1 MGIIPSQPDPLAIGA
16 FPTRNK
22 PLGELSQ
29 NFVMSITSNM
39 STGRQGLITGLN
51 TALDP
56 VIEEIR
62 SVTGESFHNPAVYL
76 DNGILSAPASGSTR
90 EDRYGF
96 ELRRIQKYV
105 SDNKDKFD
113 PNFVSR
119 VTDSQ
124 FDLKLRTDL
133 IKDAMAS
140 MEEADELFARSPGL
154 GNWVAQFAGGTVA
167 AISDP
172 VNLEAMVLGGS
183 AKTIWGLAF
192 QEAVIGASV
201 EAIQQ
206 PEIAE
211 WYATLGLD
219 YTSEDFFT
227 NVGFAAAG
235 GAAIPLGVAGV
246 KSGAPIVGRGISITV
261 DQAKAGIAALRKSG
275 VKLSPEAE
283 TLLLKAQNAEDLAAA
298 NPLTPSAKGEV
309 EHKARVSDA
318 LSAVEANQPPAI
330 SNQPQTPPAPAKSID
345 AYDNLDG
352 VIFKFDP
359 DEIEVDAETFQFKA
373 GGDAFG
379 VTDRLQGITTWDPI
393 KAGNVTI
400 YEYADGRKFIADG
413 HQRVGLAKRIKAS
426 DPGQDVVLYGMKL
439 REVDGVSPQEAM
451 VIAALK
457 NISEGTGTAIDAAK
471 VLRTAPGR
479 VTELP
484 PRSPFVRQAREL
496 TNLSDEAWGMVRNE
510 VVPSNYAAI
519 VGRLASNDPD
529 MQTAA
534 MGVLAKADPAN
545 EFQAEAIVRQVMA
558 TPISRETQENLFGE
572 EMVVESLFAER
583 AKILDRAQKQL
594 RKDRSTFKN
603 LVDNQSRIEG
613 EGNQL
618 ATESNQKRINED
630 GTAIAFLQSQANRK
644 GAIADAL
651 NAAARNAKST
661 GNIASATRNFI
672 ESVRRAID
680 AGDYDSAAISDAGSN
695 INAAAP
701 ERSVRNS
708 IEQEQLD
715 AFDDPGGSGAEDQA
729 RVFEQDFF
737 QEMEALLPPQFDV
750 AATINAMGAGVD
762 RVFIQGPSLSKIQL
776 DELVVNLKAAQPY
789 DGLGSLMS
797 AAVNNHAE
805 LNAVAR
811 AAARLLDLEFEP
823 APIKSPDRT
832 MEKVRDK
839 YAGNYRKIA
848 DVARTGVTVRNFD
861 EAESFVARLA
871 ARFHLID
878 EGWAT
883 TPVGYFDRKIMVR
896 FDDGQLG
903 EIQIWPPGM
912 RDAKSD
918 EGGGGHKLYEI
929 SRDPLQSVE
938 DRLAAEAKMI
948 ELYGNVQ
955 ATLDPSFAQKIGV
968 GAPRDAKAS
977 AASVAESSTALSSAN
992 ISRAIALEG
1001 SLGSQSDPTSNLARP
1016 LSETAPISETSN
1028 LNSRMGNTSTQD
1040 IGRET
1045 VGVKSSVA
1053 EEDIDIPAV
1062 GESLLDME
1070 FPTAERID
1078 PDTGEIVSETITPR
1092 MLLDEL
1098 NADNMMIDRLSRCP
1112 I

>member
-22 PLGELSQ
+22 PLGELSE
-29 NFVMSITSNM
+29 NLSMAFKSGAA
-39 STGRQGLITGLN
+39 TGRQGLVSGLRSS
-51 TALDP
+51 LDP

-62 SVTGESFHNPAVYL
+62 SVTGEDFYNPATYL
-76 DNGILSAPASGSTR
+76 DTGILSAPASGDTR
-90 EDRYGF
+90 EDQYRYRLG
-96 ELRRIQKYV
+96 EIQKYV

-113 PNFVSR
+113 PNFVAR
-119 VTDSQ
+119 VTDPQ
-124 FDLKLRTDL
+124 FDLNLRKGV
-133 IKDAMAS
+133 IEDAMAT
-140 MEEADELFARSPGL
+140 MEEADELFGRSPGA
-154 GNWVAQFAGGTVA
+154 GNFMAQFIGGAGA
-167 AISDP
+167 AVVDP
-172 VNLEAMVLGGS
+172 VNLESMVIGGAAKNLWSLAM
-183 AKTIWGLAF
+183 
-192 QEAVIGASV
+192 QEALIGAGI
-201 EAIQQ
+201 EGIQQ
-206 PEIAE
+206 EQVAE

-219 YTSEDFFT
+219 YTAQDFFT
-227 NVGFAAAG
+227 NVGLAAAG
-235 GAAIPLGVAGV
+235 GAAVPVAIA
-246 KSGAPIVGRGISITV
+246 GAGRGAAFTI

-275 VKLSPEAE
+275 VELSPEAE
-283 TLLLKAQNAEDLAAA
+283 TLLIKAQNAEDLAAA

-309 EHKARVSDA
+309 EHKAR
-318 LSAVEANQPPAI
+318 LSEAVAAVEANQPPAI
-330 SNQPQTPPAPAKSID
+330 SNKPKALPAPAKSIE

-352 VIFKFDP
+352 VVYKFNP
-359 DEIEVDAETFQFKA
+359 DEIEIDAETFQFKA

-379 VTDRLQGITTWDPI
+379 VTERLQGITKWDPI
-393 KAGNVTI
+393 KAGNVTV

-413 HQRVGLAKRIKAS
+413 HQRVGLAKRLKAANP
-426 DPGQDVVLYGMKL
+426 DEEIVLYGMKL
-439 REVDGVSPQEAM
+439 REVDGITPQEAM

-510 VVPSNYAAI
+510 VVPPNYGAI
-519 VGRLASNDPD
+519 VGRLAANDPE

-545 EFQAEAIVRQVMA
+545 EFQAEAIVRQVLA
-558 TPISRETQENLFGE
+558 TPISRETQGTLFGE

-594 RKDRSTFKN
+594 RKDRATFKN
-603 LVDNQSRIEG
+603 LVDNQARIEG

-618 ATESNQKRINED
+618 ATESNQKRIDED

-644 GAIADAL
+644 GTISDAL
-651 NAAARNAKST
+651 NAAARDAKST
-661 GNIASATRNFI
+661 GNIAAATRNFV

-680 AGDYDSAAISDAGSN
+680 EGDFDSSATSDAGSY
-695 INAAAP
+695 INAPAP
-701 ERSVRNS
+701 ERSVRNV

-715 AFDDPGGSGAEDQA
+715 AFDDPGGAGAEDQA
-729 RVFEQDFF
+729 RVLEADFF

-789 DGLGSLMS
+789 DTID
-797 AAVNNHAE
+797 AVME
-805 LNAVAR
+805 
-811 AAARLLDLEFEP
+811 AAARNHADLNDAAQAAARDLGIEFKS
-823 APIKSPDRT
+823 APLKKADRT
-832 MEKVRDK
+832 QQKVQDK

-861 EAESFVARLA
+861 EAESFVAALA

-912 RDAKSD
+912 LDAKSN
-918 EGGGGHKLYEI
+918 GGHKLYEI
-929 SRDPLQSVE
+929 SRDPTQSIE

-955 ATLDPSFAQKIGV
+955 ATLDASFAQKIGV

-992 ISRAIALEG
+992 ISRAMALEG

-1028 LNSRMGNTSTQD
+1028 LNSRMGDTSNQD
-1040 IGRET
+1040 IIRET
-1045 VGVKSSVA
+1045 VGVKSAVS
-1053 EEDIDIPAV
+1053 EEDVDIPAI

-1070 FPTAERID
+1070 FPMAERID
-1078 PDTGEIVSETITPR
+1078 PETGEIVSETATPR

>member
-1 MGIIPSQPDPLAIGA
+1 MGIIPSQPDPLAIGSL
-16 FPTRNK
+16 PTRNK
-22 PLGELSQ
+22 PIGELSE
-29 NFVMSITSNM
+29 NLSMAFKSGAA
-39 STGRQGLITGLN
+39 TGRQGLISGLRSS
-51 TALDP
+51 LDP
-56 VIEEIR
+56 VVEEIR
-62 SVTGESFHNPAVYL
+62 SVTGEDFYNPAIYM
-76 DNGILSAPASGSTR
+76 DTGILSAPASGDTR
-90 EDRYGF
+90 EDQYSYRLS
-96 ELRRIQKYV
+96 EIQKYV
-105 SDNKDKFD
+105 ADNKDKFD
-113 PNFVSR
+113 ADFVTR
-119 VTDSQ
+119 VTDPQ
-124 FDLKLRTDL
+124 FDLNLRKGV
-133 IKDAMAS
+133 IEDAMTT
-140 MEEADELFARSPGL
+140 MEEADELFGRSPGA
-154 GNWVAQFAGGTVA
+154 GNFMAQFVGGAGA
-167 AISDP
+167 AVVDP
-172 VNLEAMVLGGS
+172 VNLESMVIGGAAKNLWSLAM
-183 AKTIWGLAF
+183 
-192 QEAVIGASV
+192 QEALIGASI
-201 EAIQQ
+201 EGIQQ

-211 WYATLGLD
+211 WYATLGLE

-235 GAAIPLGVAGV
+235 GAAIPVAIA
-246 KSGAPIVGRGISITV
+246 GAGRGASFTI
-261 DQAKAGIAALRKSG
+261 DQAKSGIAALRKSG

-789 DGLGSLMS
+789 DGPGSLMS
-797 AAVNNHAE
+797 AAIKNHAE

-823 APIKSPDRT
+823 APIKTLDRT

-918 EGGGGHKLYEI
+918 GGHKLYEI

>member
-1 MGIIPSQPDPLAIGA
+1 MGIIPSQPDPLAIGSL
-16 FPTRNK
+16 PTRNK
-22 PLGELSQ
+22 PIGELSE
-29 NFVMSITSNM
+29 NFSLALKSNM
-39 STGRQGLITGLN
+39 ATGRQGLVYGMRI
-51 TALDP
+51 ALDP
-56 VIEEIR
+56 VIDEIR
-62 SVTGESFHNPAVYL
+62 STTGEDFYNPARYL
-76 DNGILSAPASGSTR
+76 DTGILSAPASPNTR
-90 EDRYGF
+90 EDQYNYR
-96 ELRRIQKYV
+96 LREIQKYV
-105 SDNKDKFD
+105 ADNKDKFD
-113 PNFVSR
+113 ADFVTR
-119 VTDSQ
+119 VIDPQ
-124 FDLKLRTDL
+124 FDLNLRKGV
-133 IKDAMAS
+133 IEDAMAT
-140 MEEADELFARSPGL
+140 MEEADELFGRSPGA
-154 GNWVAQFAGGTVA
+154 GNFMAQFVGGAGAAVA
-167 AISDP
+167 DP
-172 VNLEAMVLGGS
+172 VNLESMIIGGAAKNLWSLAM
-183 AKTIWGLAF
+183 
-192 QEAVIGASV
+192 QEALIGASI
-201 EAIQQ
+201 EGIQQ

-211 WYATLGLD
+211 WYATLGLE

-235 GAAIPLGVAGV
+235 GAAIPIAIAG
-246 KSGAPIVGRGISITV
+246 AGRGASFTI
-261 DQAKAGIAALRKSG
+261 DQAKSGIAALRKSG

-318 LSAVEANQPPAI
+318 LAAVEANQPPAI

-359 DEIEVDAETFQFKA
+359 DEIEIDAETFQFKA

-594 RKDRSTFKN
+594 RKDRATFKN

-661 GNIASATRNFI
+661 GNIASATRNFV

-729 RVFEQDFF
+729 RVFELDFF

-797 AAVNNHAE
+797 AATKNHAE

-811 AAARLLDLEFEP
+811 AAARSLDLEFEP

-861 EAESFVARLA
+861 EAESFVAALA

-938 DRLAAEAKMI
+938 DRLVAEAKMI

>member
-1 MGIIPSQPDPLAIGA
+1 MGIISSQPDPLAIGS

-22 PLGELSQ
+22 PIGELSE
-29 NFVMSITSNM
+29 NFSLSIKSGVA
-39 STGRQGLITGLN
+39 TGRQGLISGMRN
-51 TALDP
+51 ALDP
-56 VIEEIR
+56 VIDEIR
-62 SVTGESFHNPAVYL
+62 SVTGEDFYNPAIYL
-76 DNGILSAPASGSTR
+76 DTGILSAPAASNTR
-90 EDRYGF
+90 EDRYNY
-96 ELRRIQKYV
+96 ELRAIQKYV
-105 SDNKDKFD
+105 SDNKEKFETDFVTRVID
-113 PNFVSR
+113 PNF
-119 VTDSQ
+119 
-124 FDLKLRTDL
+124 DLNLRRGV
-133 IKDAMAS
+133 IQDAASSMA
-140 MEEADELFARSPGL
+140 EADELFARSPGA
-154 GNWVAQFAGGTVA
+154 GNYLAQFFGGTA
-167 AISDP
+167 AIAADP
-172 VNLEAMVLGGS
+172 VNLESMFLGGA
-183 AKTIWGLAF
+183 AKNIWSLAL
-192 QEAVIGASV
+192 QEALIGASV
-201 EAIQQ
+201 EASQQ
-206 PEIAE
+206 AQVAE
-211 WYATLGLD
+211 WYATLGLP
-219 YTSEDFFT
+219 YSAEDFVA
-227 NVGFAAAG
+227 NVGLAAFG
-235 GAAIPLGVAGV
+235 GAAVPVVLAG
-246 KSGAPIVGRGISITV
+246 AGRGAKFTIN
-261 DQAKAGIAALRKSG
+261 QAKAGIAALRNSG

-283 TLLLKAQNAEDLAAA
+283 TLLIKAENAEQLANA
-298 NPLTPSAKGEV
+298 NPLTPSTKADI
-309 EHKARVSDA
+309 EHRARLTEASA
-318 LSAVEANQPPAI
+318 AVEANQPPAI
-330 SNQPQTPPAPAKSID
+330 SNQPQIPPIPAKSID

-359 DEIEVDAETFQFKA
+359 DEIEIDAETFQFKA

-379 VTDRLQGITTWDPI
+379 VTERLQGVTTWDPI

-400 YEYADGRKFIADG
+400 YEYADGRKVVADG
-413 HQRVGLAKRIKAS
+413 HQRVGLATRIKS
-426 DPGQDVVLYGMKL
+426 QDPSQEVVLYGMKL
-439 REVDGVSPQEAM
+439 REVDGISPQEAM

-510 VVPSNYAAI
+510 VVPPNYAAI

-558 TPISRETQENLFGE
+558 TPISRETQESLFGE

-594 RKDRSTFKN
+594 RKDLSTFKN
-603 LVDNQSRIEG
+603 LVENQTRIEG

-651 NAAARNAKST
+651 NAAARSAKST
-661 GNIASATRNFI
+661 GNLASATRSFV

-680 AGDYDSAAISDAGSN
+680 EGDFDSAAISDAGSN
-695 INAAAP
+695 LNAAAP
-701 ERSVRNS
+701 ERSVRND
-708 IEQEQLD
+708 IDEAQLD
-715 AFDDPGGSGAEDQA
+715 AFDDPGGAGAEDQA

-737 QEMEALLPPQFDV
+737 QEMQALLPPAFDIQ
-750 AATINAMGAGVD
+750 ATIGAMGPGVE
-762 RVFIQGPSLSKIQL
+762 RVFINAAAFSKIQF
-776 DELVVNLKAAQPY
+776 DELASSLKNAQPY
-789 DGLGSLMS
+789 DTLDAVMT
-797 AAVNNHAE
+797 AAARNHAE
-805 LNAVAR
+805 LNDAAQ
-811 AAARLLDLEFEP
+811 AAALDLGIEFKA
-823 APIKSPDRT
+823 APLKKAERT
-832 MEKVRDK
+832 QLKVEDK
-839 YAGNYRKIA
+839 YAGDYRKIA
-848 DVARTGVTVRNFD
+848 DVARTGITARTFE
-861 EAESFVARLA
+861 EAKRFVAAMA
-871 ARFHLID
+871 ARFHLVD
-878 EGWAT
+878 EGWLLA
-883 TPVGYFDRKIMVR
+883 PVGYFDKKIMVR

-903 EIQIWPPGM
+903 EIQIWPSGM
-912 RDAKSD
+912 LDAKSD

-929 SRDPLQSVE
+929 SRDPLQSIE
-938 DRLAAEAKMI
+938 DRLAAEAKMV

-968 GAPRDAKAS
+968 GAPRDAKTS

-1001 SLGSQSDPTSNLARP
+1001 SLGRQSDPMSNLARP
-1016 LSETAPISETSN
+1016 LSETAPISEKSN
-1028 LNSRMGNTSTQD
+1028 LNSRMGDTSTQD

-1045 VGVKSSVA
+1045 VGVKSSVS
-1053 EEDIDIPAV
+1053 EEDVDIPFV

-1078 PDTGEIVSETITPR
+1078 LETGEIVSETITPR

>member
-1 MGIIPSQPDPLAIGA
+1 MGIIPSQPDPLAIGSL
-16 FPTRNK
+16 PTRNK
-22 PLGELSQ
+22 PIGELSE
-29 NFVMSITSNM
+29 NLSMAFKSGAA
-39 STGRQGLITGLN
+39 TGRQGLISGLRSS
-51 TALDP
+51 LDP
-56 VIEEIR
+56 VVEEIR
-62 SVTGESFHNPAVYL
+62 SVTGEDFYNPAIYM
-76 DNGILSAPASGSTR
+76 DTGILSAPASGDTR
-90 EDRYGF
+90 EDQYSYR
-96 ELRRIQKYV
+96 LREIQKYV
-105 SDNKDKFD
+105 ADNKDKFD
-113 PNFVSR
+113 ADFVTR
-119 VTDSQ
+119 VTDPQ
-124 FDLKLRTDL
+124 FDLNLRKGV
-133 IKDAMAS
+133 IEDAMTT
-140 MEEADELFARSPGL
+140 MEEADELFGRSPGA
-154 GNWVAQFAGGTVA
+154 GNFMAQFVGGAGA
-167 AISDP
+167 AVVDP
-172 VNLEAMVLGGS
+172 VNLESMVIGGAAKNLWSLAM
-183 AKTIWGLAF
+183 
-192 QEAVIGASV
+192 QEALIGASI
-201 EAIQQ
+201 EGIQQ

-211 WYATLGLD
+211 WYATLGLE

-227 NVGFAAAG
+227 NVGFAAVG
-235 GAAIPLGVAGV
+235 GAAIPVAIA
-246 KSGAPIVGRGISITV
+246 GAGRGASFTI

-275 VKLSPEAE
+275 VELSPEAE

-594 RKDRSTFKN
+594 RKDRATFKN

-823 APIKSPDRT
+823 APIKTPDRT

>member
-1 MGIIPSQPDPLAIGA
+1 MGIIPSQPDPLAIGSL
-16 FPTRNK
+16 PTRNK
-22 PLGELSQ
+22 PIGELSE
-29 NFVMSITSNM
+29 NLSMAFKSGAA
-39 STGRQGLITGLN
+39 TGRQGLISGLRSS
-51 TALDP
+51 LDP
-56 VIEEIR
+56 VVEEIR
-62 SVTGESFHNPAVYL
+62 SVTGEDFYNPAIYM
-76 DNGILSAPASGSTR
+76 DTGILSAPASGDTR
-90 EDRYGF
+90 EDQYSDR
-96 ELRRIQKYV
+96 LREIQKYV
-105 SDNKDKFD
+105 ADNKDKFD
-113 PNFVSR
+113 ADFVTR
-119 VTDSQ
+119 VTDPQ
-124 FDLKLRTDL
+124 FDLNLRKGV
-133 IKDAMAS
+133 IEDAMTT
-140 MEEADELFARSPGL
+140 MEEADELFGRSPGA
-154 GNWVAQFAGGTVA
+154 GNFMAQFVGGAGA
-167 AISDP
+167 AVVDP
-172 VNLEAMVLGGS
+172 VNLESMVIGGAAKNLWSLAM
-183 AKTIWGLAF
+183 
-192 QEAVIGASV
+192 QEALIGASI
-201 EAIQQ
+201 EGIQQ

-211 WYATLGLD
+211 WYATLGLE

-235 GAAIPLGVAGV
+235 GAAIPVAIA
-246 KSGAPIVGRGISITV
+246 GAGRGASFTI
-261 DQAKAGIAALRKSG
+261 DQAKSGIAALRKSG

-318 LSAVEANQPPAI
+318 LAAVEANQPPAI

-352 VIFKFDP
+352 VIYKFNP
-359 DEIEVDAETFQFKA
+359 DEIEIDAETFQFKA

-379 VTDRLQGITTWDPI
+379 VTDRLQGITKWDPI

-426 DPGQDVVLYGMKL
+426 DPSQDVVLYGMKL

-594 RKDRSTFKN
+594 RKDRATFKN

-661 GNIASATRNFI
+661 GNIAAATRNFV

-762 RVFIQGPSLSKIQL
+762 RVFIDGTKINSPHFYELSAG
-776 DELVVNLKAAQPY
+776 LKAAQPY
-789 DGLGSLMS
+789 KTLDAVMD
-797 AAVNNHAE
+797 AAARNHAD
-805 LNAVAR
+805 LNDAAQAVAR
-811 AAARLLDLEFEP
+811 DLGMDFKP
-823 APIKSPDRT
+823 APLKDAGRT
-832 MEKVRDK
+832 LEKVQDK
-839 YAGNYRKIA
+839 YAGNYTKIA
-848 DVARTGVTVRNFD
+848 DVARTGITARTFD
-861 EAESFVARLA
+861 EADRFVEAMA
-871 ARFHLID
+871 ARFHLVN
-878 EGWAT
+878 EGWIL

-912 RDAKSD
+912 LDAKKN
-918 EGGGGHKLYEI
+918 GGHKLYEI
-929 SRDPLQSVE
+929 SRDPTQSIE

>member
-1 MGIIPSQPDPLAIGA
+1 MGIIPSQPDPLAIGS
-16 FPTRNK
+16 FPTRGK
-22 PLGELSQ
+22 PIGELSE
-29 NFVMSITSNM
+29 NLSMAFKSGVA
-39 STGRQGLITGLN
+39 TGRQGLISGLRSS
-51 TALDP
+51 LDP
-56 VIEEIR
+56 VVEQIR
-62 SVTGESFHNPAVYL
+62 SVTGEDFYNPAIYM
-76 DNGILSAPASGSTR
+76 DTGILSAPHSSDTR
-90 EDRYGF
+90 EDRYKF
-96 ELRRIQKYV
+96 ELRKIQKYV

-113 PNFVSR
+113 ADFVTR
-119 VTDSQ
+119 ITDPK
-124 FDLKLRTDL
+124 FDFNLRKGV
-133 IKDAMAS
+133 IEDAIS
-140 MEEADELFARSPGL
+140 TMEEADELFGRSPGA
-154 GNWVAQFAGGTVA
+154 GNYMAQFVGGAGA
-167 AISDP
+167 AIVDP
-172 VNLEAMVLGGS
+172 VNLESMLIGGA
-183 AKTIWGLAF
+183 AKNLWSLAT
-192 QEAVIGASV
+192 QEALIGATI
-201 EAIQQ
+201 EGIQQ

-211 WYATLGLD
+211 WYATLGLE

-227 NVGFAAAG
+227 NVGLAAVG
-235 GAAIPLGVAGV
+235 GAAIPVAIAGANRGV
-246 KSGAPIVGRGISITV
+246 SFTIN
-261 DQAKAGIAALRKSG
+261 QAKSGIAALRKSG

-298 NPLTPSAKGEV
+298 NPLTPSAKGQA

-318 LSAVEANQPPAI
+318 IAAVEANQPPAI

-352 VIFKFDP
+352 VIFKFNP
-359 DEIEVDAETFQFKA
+359 DEIEIDAETFQFKA

-379 VTDRLQGITTWDPI
+379 VTERLQGVTTWDPI

-400 YEYADGRKFIADG
+400 YEYADGSKFIADG

-426 DPGQDVVLYGMKL
+426 DPSQNVVMYGMKL

-519 VGRLASNDPD
+519 VGRLASSDPD

-558 TPISRETQENLFGE
+558 TPISREMQENLFGE

-594 RKDRSTFKN
+594 RKDLSTFKN
-603 LVDNQSRIEG
+603 LVENQSRIEG

-651 NAAARNAKST
+651 NAAAQSAKST
-661 GNIASATRNFI
+661 GNIASATRNFV

-680 AGDYDSAAISDAGSN
+680 SGDYDSAAISDAGSN
-695 INAAAP
+695 INVAAP

-715 AFDDPGGSGAEDQA
+715 SFDDPGGSGAEDQA

-737 QEMEALLPPQFDV
+737 QEMQALLPPQFDV
-750 AATINAMGAGVD
+750 AATISSMVAGVD
-762 RVFIQGPSLSKIQL
+762 RVLISGPSLSKIQL
-776 DELVVNLKAAQPY
+776 DELASNLKATQPY
-789 DGLGSLMS
+789 DTLDTLMV
-797 AAVNNHAE
+797 AAARNHAE
-805 LNAVAR
+805 LNNAAQT
-811 AAARLLDLEFEP
+811 AARDLSMEFES
-823 APIKSPDRT
+823 APLKKAKRT
-832 MEKVRDK
+832 QEKVEDK

-848 DVARTGVTVRNFD
+848 DVARTGITARTFD
-861 EAESFVARLA
+861 EAENFVAALA
-871 ARFHLID
+871 ARFHLVD
-878 EGWAT
+878 EGWSV
-883 TPVGYFDRKIMVR
+883 TPVGYFDRKLMVR

-912 RDAKSD
+912 LDAKKNK
-918 EGGGGHKLYEI
+918 GGHKLYEI

-1028 LNSRMGNTSTQD
+1028 LNSRIGDTSNQD

-1053 EEDIDIPAV
+1053 EEDIDIPTV

>member
-1 MGIIPSQPDPLAIGA
+1 MGIIPSQPDPLAIGSL
-16 FPTRNK
+16 PTRNK
-22 PLGELSQ
+22 PIGELSE
-29 NFVMSITSNM
+29 NLSMAFKSGAA
-39 STGRQGLITGLN
+39 TGRQGLISGLRSS
-51 TALDP
+51 LDP
-56 VIEEIR
+56 VVEEIR
-62 SVTGESFHNPAVYL
+62 SVTGEDFYNPAIYM
-76 DNGILSAPASGSTR
+76 DTGILSAPASGDTR
-90 EDRYGF
+90 EDQYSYRLS
-96 ELRRIQKYV
+96 EIQKYV
-105 SDNKDKFD
+105 ADNKDKFD
-113 PNFVSR
+113 ADFVTR
-119 VTDSQ
+119 VTDPQ
-124 FDLKLRTDL
+124 FDLNLRKGV
-133 IKDAMAS
+133 IEDAMTT
-140 MEEADELFARSPGL
+140 MEEADELFGRSPGA
-154 GNWVAQFAGGTVA
+154 GNFMAQFVGGAGA
-167 AISDP
+167 AVVDP
-172 VNLEAMVLGGS
+172 VNLESMVIGGAAKNLWSLAM
-183 AKTIWGLAF
+183 
-192 QEAVIGASV
+192 QEALIGASI
-201 EAIQQ
+201 EGIQQ

-211 WYATLGLD
+211 WYATLGLE

-235 GAAIPLGVAGV
+235 GAAIPVAIA
-246 KSGAPIVGRGISITV
+246 GAGRGASFTI
-261 DQAKAGIAALRKSG
+261 DQAKSGIAALRKSG

-762 RVFIQGPSLSKIQL
+762 RVFIDGTKINSPHFYELSAG
-776 DELVVNLKAAQPY
+776 LKAAQPY
-789 DGLGSLMS
+789 KTLDAVMD
-797 AAVNNHAE
+797 AAARNHAD
-805 LNAVAR
+805 LNDAAQAVAR
-811 AAARLLDLEFEP
+811 DLGMDFKP
-823 APIKSPDRT
+823 APLKDAGRT
-832 MEKVRDK
+832 LEKVQDK
-839 YAGNYRKIA
+839 YAGNYTKIA
-848 DVARTGVTVRNFD
+848 DVARTGITARTFD
-861 EAESFVARLA
+861 EADRFVEAMA
-871 ARFHLID
+871 ARFHLVN
-878 EGWAT
+878 EGWIL

-912 RDAKSD
+912 LDAKKN
-918 EGGGGHKLYEI
+918 GGHKLYEI
-929 SRDPLQSVE
+929 SRDPTQSIE

>member
-1 MGIIPSQPDPLAIGA
+1 MGIIPSQPDPLAIGSL
-16 FPTRNK
+16 PTRNK
-22 PLGELSQ
+22 PIGELSE
-29 NFVMSITSNM
+29 NLSMAFKSGAA
-39 STGRQGLITGLN
+39 TGRQGLISGLRSS
-51 TALDP
+51 LDP
-56 VIEEIR
+56 VVEEIR
-62 SVTGESFHNPAVYL
+62 SVTGEDFYNPAIYM
-76 DNGILSAPASGSTR
+76 DTGILSAPASGDTR
-90 EDRYGF
+90 EDQYSYR
-96 ELRRIQKYV
+96 LREIQKYV
-105 SDNKDKFD
+105 ADNKDKFD
-113 PNFVSR
+113 ADFVTR
-119 VTDSQ
+119 VTDPQ
-124 FDLKLRTDL
+124 FDLNLRKGV
-133 IKDAMAS
+133 IEDAMTT
-140 MEEADELFARSPGL
+140 MEEADELFGRSPGA
-154 GNWVAQFAGGTVA
+154 GNFMAQFVGGAGA
-167 AISDP
+167 AVVDP
-172 VNLEAMVLGGS
+172 VNLESMVIGGAAKNLWSLAM
-183 AKTIWGLAF
+183 
-192 QEAVIGASV
+192 QEALIGASI
-201 EAIQQ
+201 EGIQQ

-211 WYATLGLD
+211 WYATLGLE

-227 NVGFAAAG
+227 NVGFAAVG
-235 GAAIPLGVAGV
+235 GAAIPVAIA
-246 KSGAPIVGRGISITV
+246 GAGRGASFTI

-275 VKLSPEAE
+275 VELSPEAE

-510 VVPSNYAAI
+510 VVPSNFAAI

-594 RKDRSTFKN
+594 RKDRATFKN

-823 APIKSPDRT
+823 APIKTPDRT

>member
-1 MGIIPSQPDPLAIGA
+1 MGIIPSQPDPLAIGSL
-16 FPTRNK
+16 PTRNK
-22 PLGELSQ
+22 PIGELSE
-29 NFVMSITSNM
+29 NLSMAFKSGAA
-39 STGRQGLITGLN
+39 TGRQGLISGLRSS
-51 TALDP
+51 LDP
-56 VIEEIR
+56 VVEEIR
-62 SVTGESFHNPAVYL
+62 SVTGEDFYNPAIYM
-76 DNGILSAPASGSTR
+76 DTGILSAPASGNTR
-90 EDRYGF
+90 EDQYIFR
-96 ELRRIQKYV
+96 LREIQKYV
-105 SDNKDKFD
+105 ADNKDKFD
-113 PNFVSR
+113 ADFVTR
-119 VTDSQ
+119 VTDPQ
-124 FDLKLRTDL
+124 FDLNLRKGV
-133 IKDAMAS
+133 IEDAMTT
-140 MEEADELFARSPGL
+140 MEEADELFGRSPGS
-154 GNWVAQFAGGTVA
+154 GNFMAQFVGGAGA
-167 AISDP
+167 AVTDP
-172 VNLEAMVLGGS
+172 VNLESMVIGGAAKNLWSLAM
-183 AKTIWGLAF
+183 
-192 QEAVIGASV
+192 QEALIGASI
-201 EAIQQ
+201 EGIQQ
-206 PEIAE
+206 PEISE
-211 WYATLGLD
+211 WYATLGLE

-235 GAAIPLGVAGV
+235 GAAIPVAIA
-246 KSGAPIVGRGISITV
+246 GAGRGASFTI

-594 RKDRSTFKN
+594 RKDRATFKN

-661 GNIASATRNFI
+661 GNIASATRNFV

-715 AFDDPGGSGAEDQA
+715 AFDDPDGSGAEDQA

-750 AATINAMGAGVD
+750 AATIGSMVAGVD

-823 APIKSPDRT
+823 APIKTADRT

-912 RDAKSD
+912 LDAK
-918 EGGGGHKLYEI
+918 ENKGGHDLYEI
-929 SRDPLQSVE
+929 YRDPLQSVE